1 LFTKV
6 NSRYLT
12 ESANADLA
20 DWEAKESKLM
30 SLNKQICSKLHRVV
44 IIKKKTTE
52 NQNCTGKIFIQQE
65 LKTKQLPCCI
75 NIVQVVS

>member
-1 LFTKV
+1 MLQITP
-6 NSRYLT
+6 RCY
-12 ESANADLA
+12 
-20 DWEAKESKLM
+20 
-30 SLNKQICSKLHRVV
+30 NK
-44 IIKKKTTE
+44 KKKTTE